1 MIYTAKFYHA
11 EVHWRDEHYVPTS
24 VDEHLQKSLCSSVSM
39 QIIIAVLISL
49 RDGTATRED
58 DVNWAFTFPKLI
70 RGVAVVGR
78 VGNDIVSHEVYIQN
92 LSTSYKLLKLMS

>member
-1 MIYTAKFYHA
+1 MSIQVICTAKFYHA
-11 EVHWRDEHYVPTS
+11 EVNWRDEHYVPTT
-24 VDEHLQKSLCSSVSM
+24 VDEHLQKSLCSSVCM

-58 DVNWAFTFPKLI
+58 DVSWAFTFPKLI

-78 VGNDIVSHEVYIQN
+78 VGNDIVSHDVSKIAPHIN
-92 LSTSYKLLKLMS
+92 FSN

>member
-1 MIYTAKFYHA
+1 MICTAKFYHA
-11 EVHWRDEHYVPTS
+11 EVNWRDEHYIPTS
-24 VDEHLQKSLCSSVSM
+24 VDKHLQKSLRSSVCM

-58 DVNWAFTFPKLI
+58 DVSWAFTFPKLI

-78 VGNDIVSHEVYIQN
+78 VGNDIVSHEVSKIAPHIN
-92 LSTSYKLLKLMS
+92 FSN

>member
-1 MIYTAKFYHA
+1 VICTAKFYHA
-11 EVHWRDEHYVPTS
+11 EVNWRDEYYVPAT
-24 VDEHLQKSLCSSVSM
+24 VDEHLEKSLRSSVCM

-92 LSTSYKLLKLMS
+92 LSTHI

>member
-1 MIYTAKFYHA
+1 MICTAKFYHA
-11 EVHWRDEHYVPTS
+11 EVNWGDEHYVPAT
-24 VDEHLQKSLCSSVSM
+24 VDEHLQKSLRSSVCM

-78 VGNDIVSHEVYIQN
+78 VGNDIVSHEVSKIAPHIN
-92 LSTSYKLLKLMS
+92 FSN

>member
-1 MIYTAKFYHA
+1 VICTAKFYHA
-11 EVHWRDEHYVPTS
+11 EVNWRDEYYVPTT
-24 VDEHLQKSLCSSVSM
+24 VDEHLQKSLRSSVCM

-49 RDGTATRED
+49 RDCRED

-70 RGVAVVGR
+70 RGVSVVGR

-92 LSTSYKLLKLMS
+92 LSTHI